1 MEGHYCNKTRQFTWV
16 FFLKQQKDQRI
27 DWHQIDSKAK
37 TKTHNKVLKVQ
48 SALNLFRYDMRQIA
62 SNDFVDMQVVRKE
75 NKLVNTFKRQTYII
89 ENKENREA

>member
-1 MEGHYCNKTRQFTWV
+1 MFDTKSTK
-16 FFLKQQKDQRI
+16 KQKQ
-27 DWHQIDSKAK
+27 
-37 TKTHNKVLKVQ
+37 KTHNKVLKVQ

-62 SNDFVDMQVVRKE
+62 PNDFVDMQEVRKE